1 MPTKNTT
8 FTRPAKMYIINGQFH
23 GWKMCLVNDIHLL
36 NASIMR
42 CQNRAERMKYCYKND
57 LHIFVTLIF
66 RRGSQSS
73 FIYNVKIEC

>member
-8 FTRPAKMYIINGQFH
+8 FTRAAKMYIINGQFH

-36 NASIMR
+36 NASIML
-42 CQNRAERMKYCYKND
+42 CQNRAEHMKYCYKND
-57 LHIFVTLIF
+57 LHISVTLIF

-73 FIYNVKIEC
+73 FIYRVKNEF